1 MDASRPH
8 TPCDESNGTARLLEV
23 VARLR
28 GEGGCPWDREQTLT
42 SLKPYLVEE
51 SYELLDAIDSG
62 DVPHHREELGD
73 VLLQVALQ
81 SQIRTEEGH
90 FTFDEVA
97 HEISEKL
104 IRRHPHV
111 FADVVAK
118 DTDAVLKRWE
128 EIKAGERR
136 AKGKAKSSTL
146 DGVPRCLPALL
157 RAERTQERAARVG
170 FDWGTSAPVFDKV
183 EEELQEL
190 REALASGDAEHQAE
204 ELGDLLFSVVNLTRF
219 LDSKLTAEEALR
231 HAVDKFAGRFC
242 KVEQAIAQSDRNM
255 ADCTLEEL
263 DAEWDHV
270 KAKERSGPDTSTPAT

>member
-1 MDASRPH
+1 MAEARDQELPDGA
-8 TPCDESNGTARLLEV
+8 TGTQRLLDV

-28 GEGGCPWDREQTLT
+28 GEGGCPWDRKQTLE

-51 SYELLDAIDSG
+51 SYELLDAIDTG

-97 HEISEKL
+97 HEITEKL

-111 FADVVAK
+111 FADAVAE
-118 DTDAVLKRWE
+118 DEAAVIKRWE

-136 AKGKAKSSTL
+136 DKGAGEASII
-146 DGVPRCLPALL
+146 DGVPRCLPALQ
-157 RAERTQERAARVG
+157 RAQRTQERAARVG
-170 FDWGTSAPVFDKV
+170 FDWGTSGPVFDKV
-183 EEELQEL
+183 EEELEEL
-190 REALASGDAEHQAE
+190 REALASGDATHQAE
-204 ELGDLLFSVVNLTRF
+204 ELGDLLFSVVNLVRF
-219 LDSKLTAEEALR
+219 LDTDKTAEEALR
-231 HAVDKFAGRFC
+231 HAVDKFAGRFR
-242 KVEQAIAQSDRNM
+242 KVERAVAESDRNM
-255 ADCTLEEL
+255 ADCSLAEL

-270 KAKERSGPDTSTPAT
+270 KAEERGAADAPAQ